1 MEQSDS
7 SQGASDGQRR
17 LRRWS
22 PPPTADVRE
31 WFHPTQV
38 PYPGEEGVVPD
49 DPTPSLLIAAFG
61 GWQDAGGAASGA
73 VAQLAQAQ
81 GKRGLAAWRG
91 ASDAACPEEEREDWH
106 DLRMHRPQA
115 VKGPDGRRHVKWPVL
130 RVDRIPGQGGLDLLV
145 AHGPEPDIGWDR
157 VSGHLLTLAAEQGAV
172 GAIGLGAVAK
182 DVPHTRPWPLTA
194 TSDDPDVRKQFQADP
209 PSCSGPLGFVDVL
222 LSAADA
228 AGWPTLHLL
237 AGVPS
242 YAGGP
247 PQPVAKLRLLQ
258 TVDHLCGLGLDLDQA
273 EEDAR
278 AWLRGANRLTKED
291 ARIGH
296 LVSRWEAEADNDDL
310 PETSGDAIA
319 AELERYLR
327 RRGGER

>member
-1 MEQSDS
+1 MEQPDS
-7 SQGASDGQRR
+7 SRDGPDGARR
-17 LRRWS
+17 AQRWS
-22 PPPTADVRE
+22 PPPEADVRGWIHSHQE
-31 WFHPTQV
+31 
-38 PYPGEEGVVPD
+38 PGSGDDGTLPD
-49 DPTPSLLIAAFG
+49 DPGPSVLIAAFG
-61 GWQDAGGAASGA
+61 GWQDAGGAASGTLS
-73 VAQLAQAQ
+73 QLAEAQ
-81 GKRGLAAWRG
+81 GRRRLAAWRG
-91 ASDAACPEEEREDWH
+91 ASDASCPEDGWQDWH

-130 RVDRIPGQGGLDLLV
+130 RVDRIPGPGGVDLLL

-157 VSGHLLTLAAEQGAV
+157 ISGHLLTLAAEQGAV

-194 TSDDPDVRKQFQADP
+194 TSDDPEVRSDFRAGS

-228 AGWPTLHLL
+228 AGWPTLHLV

-258 TVDHLCGLGLDLDQA
+258 TVDHLCGLSLDLDQA

-278 AWLRGANRLTKED
+278 AWLRGADRLTKED

-296 LVSRWEAEADNDDL
+296 LVTRWEAEADHNDL
-310 PETSGDAIA
+310 PETSGEAIA

-327 RRGGER
+327 RRGRD